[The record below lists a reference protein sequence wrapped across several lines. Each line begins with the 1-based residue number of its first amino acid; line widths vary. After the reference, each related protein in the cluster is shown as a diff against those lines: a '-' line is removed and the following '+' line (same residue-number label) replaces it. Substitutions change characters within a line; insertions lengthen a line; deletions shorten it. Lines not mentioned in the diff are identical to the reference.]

1 MLEDPEL
8 LSSLLGRSG
17 MEPSHLS
24 AVVNGPGVHEFIL
37 DFIAENDE
45 RVMSCADALGV
56 SASEIGMAARLLAR
70 LDPQTGAYIRD
81 ADGETSLPEESREP
95 A

>member
-1 MLEDPEL
+1 MTNSISHARDLADRLLLHVLEDPEL

-70 LDPQTGAYIRD
+70 RD
-81 ADGETSLPEESREP
+81 
-95 A
+95 